1 MKAKKK
7 QCKQGGAAAGT
18 GKNSTYKKTERTSSK
33 DRNYTNY
40 KLYFSVMFYT
50 YMCVYVCVFVWVCV
64 TLSFVCLFVHIETKI
79 QNIERRREE
88 EISLW
93 KQYYCISAT
102 VFSSSSLAAS
112 FFIIAKVLH
121 ASVRRVCVCE

>member
-1 MKAKKK
+1 MIAVVVVVADFLFNFIQIESKKK

-50 YMCVYVCVFVWVCV
+50 Y
-64 TLSFVCLFVHIETKI
+64 
-79 QNIERRREE
+79 
-88 EISLW
+88 
-93 KQYYCISAT
+93 
-102 VFSSSSLAAS
+102 
-112 FFIIAKVLH
+112 
-121 ASVRRVCVCE
+121 VCVCVCVCLYGYV